1 MTDLLK
7 PDDLRKIADD
17 LDMAKAKKM
26 MDRMKDEEAERDK
39 LREAFM
45 SREIHPQV
53 KERVNTAIRRAA
65 EQGNRQVLILT
76 FPATYCNDQGRR
88 INNLESDWPQSLE
101 GFAKKAH
108 DYFSAELKPM
118 GYKLTA
124 QILDYPGGMPGNVG
138 LYLGWDR

>member
-26 MDRMKDEEAERDK
+26 LEHMKVEEAERDS
-39 LREAFM
+39 LRDAFM

-53 KERVNTAIRRAA
+53 KERVNNAIRRAA
-65 EQGNRQVLILT
+65 EQGNRQVLALT
-76 FPATYCNDQGRR
+76 FPASYCNDQGRR

-101 GFAKKAH
+101 GFAKKAY

-138 LYLGWDR
+138 LYLSWDR

>member
-26 MDRMKDEEAERDK
+26 LEHMKAEEAERDK
-39 LREAFM
+39 LKEAFN

-53 KERVNTAIRRAA
+53 KERVNNAIRRAA
-65 EQGNRQVLILT
+65 EQGNRQLLALT
-76 FPATYCNDQGRR
+76 FPASYCNDQGRR
-88 INNLESDWPQSLE
+88 INNMEPDWPQSLE
-101 GFAKKAH
+101 GFAKKAYE
-108 DYFSAELKPM
+108 YFMTELKPL

-124 QILDYPGGMPGNVG
+124 QIMDYPGGMPGTVG
-138 LYLGWDR
+138 LYLSWDR